1 MMALTDLKEPKLRK
15 DALVLTGVSFVLS
28 RLLIGNLL
36 FTIPLLVLQARFS
49 NRREALA
56 PVALVAL
63 MIFVTELIQARG
75 SMKVGEGRLLLFV
88 TLFIPTVLL
97 VASAV
102 WTAMAGHRTL
112 YRYLASSLFGVVASL
127 IVVIWFSRPTPALL
141 RLDEIYWQTFAGLFG
156 HGTNGT
162 VTEAALKT
170 LYRTALKSA
179 GAMLAPMCMVLVGF
193 TCFIAMSWS
202 KRADDNFTTTVS
214 RWSVPEQLLWP
225 FLGAWTVVLL
235 LLVFKASY
243 LPMALALQ
251 VALSLGVLYAAQGI
265 AIIVHWL
272 LRRGIAIS
280 VRKLVTFVFL
290 LAFLIPGLNVL
301 VIFALPLLG
310 VTESWFT
317 YRRYEQGV

>member
-1 MMALTDLKEPKLRK
+1 M
-15 DALVLTGVSFVLS
+15 
-28 RLLIGNLL
+28 
-36 FTIPLLVLQARFS
+36 
-49 NRREALA
+49 
-56 PVALVAL
+56 
-63 MIFVTELIQARG
+63 
-75 SMKVGEGRLLLFV
+75 
-88 TLFIPTVLL
+88 
-97 VASAV
+97 
-102 WTAMAGHRTL
+102 
-112 YRYLASSLFGVVASL
+112 
-127 IVVIWFSRPTPALL
+127 
-141 RLDEIYWQTFAGLFG
+141 
-156 HGTNGT
+156 
-162 VTEAALKT
+162 
-170 LYRTALKSA
+170 
-179 GAMLAPMCMVLVGF
+179 
-193 TCFIAMSWS
+193 
-202 KRADDNFTTTVS
+202 
-214 RWSVPEQLLWP
+214 
-225 FLGAWTVVLL
+225 TVVLL

>member
-1 MMALTDLKEPKLRK
+1 MMALMDLKEPKLRK
-15 DALVLTGVSFVLS
+15 DALILTGVSFVLS
-28 RLLIGNLL
+28 RLLIGNIF
-36 FTIPLLVLQARFS
+36 FTIPLLVLQSRFS

-56 PVALVAL
+56 PVALLAL
-63 MIFVTELIQARG
+63 MIMVTELFKARG
-75 SMKVGEGRLLLFV
+75 AMSSSEGRLLLLV
-88 TLFIPTVLL
+88 SLFIPTVLL

-102 WTAMAGHRTL
+102 WTALAGRRTL
-112 YRYLASSLFGVVASL
+112 YRYLASSLFGVLASL
-127 IVVIWFSRPTPALL
+127 IIVVWFSRPTPALL
-141 RLDEIYWQTFAGLFG
+141 RLDALYWQTFAGLFG
-156 HGTNGT
+156 QGANGT
-162 VTEAALKT
+162 IGEAALET
-170 LYRTALKSA
+170 LYRTALMST

-235 LLVFKASY
+235 LLVLKASY

-251 VALSLGVLYAAQGI
+251 VALSLGVLYAVQGL
-265 AIIVHWL
+265 AIIVHLL
-272 LRRGIAIS
+272 LRRGIAVS

-290 LAFLIPGLNVL
+290 LAFVIPGLNVL

>member
-1 MMALTDLKEPKLRK
+1 MVLTDLKEPKLRK
-15 DALVLTGVSFVLS
+15 DALVLTGVSFALS
-28 RLLIGNLL
+28 RLLIGNIL
-36 FTIPLLVLQARFS
+36 FTIPLLVLQSRFS

-56 PVALVAL
+56 PVGVLTLLV
-63 MIFVTELIQARG
+63 MVTELFKAREA
-75 SMKVGEGRLLLFV
+75 MKATEGRLLLVV

-102 WTAMAGHRTL
+102 WTALAGRRTL
-112 YRYLASSLFGVVASL
+112 YRYLASSLYGVVASL
-127 IVVIWFSRPTPALL
+127 AVVIWFSRPTDALL
-141 RLDEIYWQTFAGLFG
+141 RLDALYYQTFAGLFG
-156 HGTNGT
+156 QGSDAAFGEAT
-162 VTEAALKT
+162 VEA
-170 LYRTALKSA
+170 LYRTALMST

-193 TCFIAMSWS
+193 TCFIALSWS
-202 KRADDNFTTTVS
+202 KRGDANFTTTVS

-225 FLGAWTVVLL
+225 FLGVWTVVLL
-235 LLVFKASY
+235 LLVVKAPY

-251 VALSLGVLYAAQGI
+251 IALALGVLYAVQGL
-265 AIIVHWL
+265 AIVVHLL
-272 LRRGIAIS
+272 LRRGVAVS
-280 VRKLVTFVFL
+280 VSKLATFVFL